1 MSDQPTRQLNRRSF
15 LQMVGAGGAAMALAA
30 CTVPVAPA
38 GAPAGQADAPAAS
51 GQAFLDYWTGWSG
64 FEFDE
69 LQKLVDK
76 FNEEHKDEIFVNM
89 TTVFG
94 QYEKVLTAI
103 AGGNPPDVVSAVW
116 LHELVSMASRG
127 GLQPV
132 TGYAEAA
139 GIDGSEYFPQLW
151 DAWWY
156 NGDLWGLMITSGSQ
170 VIAYQPALFEE
181 VGADP
186 ANPPKSTT
194 DLDLVA
200 QSLEKVDANGNIERV
215 GLLPAGLTWW
225 GRVFGGSF
233 YNAENQTIT
242 ANDPKIVAALEWEAS
257 YRQRL
262 TPEAVAAF
270 QSGFGDYMSPQNSF
284 FVGKEAMT
292 QVGEWFIQFQKKF
305 APDLVMEFM
314 PAPYPEGGND
324 NTTTF
329 GGSVFTIP
337 TGVKAPEASWEFIRW
352 LSEPQNMG
360 DFCFNIQNVPPKLA
374 LASEDRFVS
383 DPRFQ
388 LAVNLLN
395 GPHAFGPDKMP
406 VNSLLFSRL
415 AEAESAVFNGQMT
428 AQAALDQVTA
438 EVQAELD
445 KVLQRG

>member
-1 MSDQPTRQLNRRSF
+1 MSDRITGQVSRRSF

-30 CTVPVAPA
+30 CAVPVAPSGAPA
-38 GAPAGQADAPAAS
+38 GAPATAS
-51 GQAFLDYWTGWSG
+51 GQAFLNYWTGWSG

-76 FNEEHKDEIFVNM
+76 FNEENKDSIFVNM

-116 LHELVSMASRG
+116 LRELVSLASRG
-127 GLQPV
+127 GLLPV
-132 TGYAEAA
+132 TNYAEAA
-139 GIDGSEYFPQLW
+139 GIDGKEYFPQFW

-156 NGDLWGLMITSGSQ
+156 NEDLWGMMITSNSQ
-170 VIAYQPALFEE
+170 VVAYQPSIFAE
-181 VGADP
+181 VGAE
-186 ANPPKSTT
+186 APKSTAE
-194 DLDLVA
+194 LDVLA
-200 QSLEKVDANGNIERV
+200 EKLEKIDAAGNIERV
-215 GLLPAGLTWW
+215 GLLPSGLTWW

-233 YNAENQTIT
+233 FDADTQKIT
-242 ANDPKIVAALEWEAS
+242 ANDPKVVAALEWEAS
-257 YRQRL
+257 YRTRL
-262 TPEAVAAF
+262 TAEKVAAF
-270 QSGFGDYMSPQNSF
+270 QSGYGDFMSTQNSF
-284 FVGKEAMT
+284 FVGKESMT

-314 PAPYPEGGND
+314 PAPYPDGGNE
-324 NTTTF
+324 NTTVF
-329 GGSVFTIP
+329 DGSVFTIP
-337 TGVKAPEASWEFIRW
+337 SGVRAPDASWEFIRW
-352 LSEPQNMG
+352 LSEAQNMG

-374 LASEDRFVS
+374 PASEERFVG

-406 VNSLLFSRL
+406 VNSLLYSRL
-415 AEAESAVFNGQMT
+415 AEAESAVFNGQMS
-428 AQAALDQVTA
+428 AQAALDQVTT

-445 KVLQRG
+445 KVLQRGS

>member
-1 MSDQPTRQLNRRSF
+1 MSDQPTRQWSRRSF

-38 GAPAGQADAPAAS
+38 AQTGGAPAAAS
-51 GQAFLDYWTGWSG
+51 EQAFLNYWTGWSG

-76 FNEEHKDEIFVNM
+76 FNEEHKDKIFVNM

-116 LHELVSMASRG
+116 LRELVSMASRG

-139 GIDGSEYFPQLW
+139 GIDGSEYFPQFW
-151 DAWWY
+151 DAWWH
-156 NGDLWGLMITSGSQ
+156 NGDLWGLMITSNSQ

-242 ANDPKIVAALEWEAS
+242 ANDPKVVAALEWEAS

-262 TPEAVAAF
+262 TPEKVAAF
-270 QSGFGDYMSPQNSF
+270 QSGFGDYMSTQNSF

-329 GGSVFTIP
+329 DGSVFTIP
-337 TGVKAPEASWEFIRW
+337 TGVKAPDASWEFIRW

-360 DFCFNIQNVPPKLA
+360 EFCFNIQNVPPKLA
-374 LASEDRFVS
+374 PASEERFVS

-406 VNSLLFSRL
+406 VNSLLYSRL

>member
-1 MSDQPTRQLNRRSF
+1 MSDQSTRHLSRRSF
-15 LQMVGAGGAAMALAA
+15 LQMVGAGGAVMALAA
-30 CTVPVAPA
+30 CTLPTAPA
-38 GAPAGQADAPAAS
+38 AQTGGAPAAAS
-51 GQAFLDYWTGWSG
+51 DQAFLNYWTGWSG

-69 LQKLVDK
+69 LQKMVDK
-76 FNEEHKDEIFVNM
+76 FNEENKDKIFVNM

-116 LHELVSMASRG
+116 LHELVSMAARG

-139 GIDGSEYFPQLW
+139 GIDGAEYFPQFW
-151 DAWWY
+151 DAWWH
-156 NGDLWGLMITSGSQ
+156 NGDLWGMMITSNSQ
-170 VIAYQPALFEE
+170 VVAYQPALFEE

-186 ANPPKSTT
+186 ANPPVSTT

-200 QSLEKVDANGNIERV
+200 QSLEKIDANGNIERV
-215 GLLPAGLTWW
+215 GILPAGLTWW

-242 ANDPKIVAALEWEAS
+242 ANDPKIVAALEWETA
-257 YRQRL
+257 YRARL
-262 TPEAVAAF
+262 TPEKVAAF
-270 QSGFGDYMSPQNSF
+270 QSGFGDYMSTQNSF

-329 GGSVFTIP
+329 DGSVFTIP

-374 LASEDRFVS
+374 PASEERFVS

-406 VNSLLFSRL
+406 VNNLLFSRL
-415 AEAESAVFNGQMT
+415 AEAESAAFNGQMT
-428 AQAALDQVTA
+428 AQAALDQVTT